1 MGGVRREPWAGGW
14 LAWGVVGDA
23 VVTYEDVVAGGWC
36 MCILRDRW
44 VLTLL
49 FSIGLSFSAVDGG
62 ERMAEIAHKPKGEGE
77 RTATGESIAREKREK
92 GTGSA
97 EGY

>member
-1 MGGVRREPWAGGW
+1 
-14 LAWGVVGDA
+14 
-23 VVTYEDVVAGGWC
+23 
-36 MCILRDRW
+36 
-44 VLTLL
+44 
-49 FSIGLSFSAVDGG
+49 
-62 ERMAEIAHKPKGEGE
+62 MAEIAHKPKEEGE